1 MQHLVE
7 VDGEVVLFLNDEF
20 KVVFNVQILLE
31 LGIKVAMQVF
41 DPLDDLDDNLAETV
55 RNFVNFGDIFH
66 CGPG

>member
-41 DPLDDLDDNLAETV
+41 DPLDDLDISLWPRLTEYCLPCPRED
-55 RNFVNFGDIFH
+55 R
-66 CGPG
+66 